1 MPLPERKIC
10 SSHGRPLQT
19 EGRFKPATGRLCKD
33 RPESSERKRIPCS
46 DSPMEIVSG
55 SPGQPP
61 WKAREIFNCFSE
73 TLQRQGETSNRH
85 EETSSDR
92 RPCRDLSVPEI
103 PSDQQDRTPG
113 RHGQLSR
120 WLLVQENIRFEGEV
134 AQNAPQICLNKKD
147 SQGSFPS
154 GSKSEHFHRQTPL
167 SGSRKGACSQQN
179 LLSVCPK

>member
-1 MPLPERKIC
+1 MEAPPVPLPERKIC

-73 TLQRQGETSNRH
+73 TLQRRPPTDMKRPVLTGGPAETCQFRRFHQISRIGLP
-85 EETSSDR
+85 EGMVSSADG
-92 RPCRDLSVPEI
+92 CS
-103 PSDQQDRTPG
+103 
-113 RHGQLSR
+113 
-120 WLLVQENIRFEGEV
+120 
-134 AQNAPQICLNKKD
+134 
-147 SQGSFPS
+147 
-154 GSKSEHFHRQTPL
+154 
-167 SGSRKGACSQQN
+167 SRKISD
-179 LLSVCPK
+179 LKERWRRMHRRYV